1 MNANGLFLV
10 IIRDYIKS
18 GRYKT
23 VITTPV
29 MIVCELLCD
38 VHFVEEVDIHTIT
51 LNFVQQ

>member
-1 MNANGLFLV
+1 MLLTALCSVDILLLV

-38 VHFVEEVDIHTIT
+38 VH
-51 LNFVQQ
+51 